1 MNSPKRNSKVPNCLR
16 YWNSP
21 NFLLLWF
28 LSKIFS
34 SQPIFLASNRVGC
47 WSALPSP
54 IPPGRVHLPTAGAP
68 TFFTTFFS
76 QRKTESFR
84 TWNLMFLYCT
94 FAGNKRHG
102 QPQSPTVDGFFTGK
116 HHLRLV
122 GNIPWFFPMGFLHH
136 PRWWVFFS
144 LFFAG
149 GTGGE
154 PWKPSD

>member
-116 HHLRLV
+116 HHLRWEKEISHDL
-122 GNIPWFFPMGFLHH
+122 PTGFLA
-136 PRWWVFFS
+136 PSQVVSIS
-144 LFFAG
+144 LFFCRG

-154 PWKPSD
+154 R